1 MTTSNAYALRR
12 PRPVVALVAALGLL
26 AAVLGCWLLRFD
38 RAASDTPSPAPTS
51 VAAAHHTSIDRGS
64 SPTYHGAVMD
74 DDHPIA
80 PSQTSVK
87 SAGLHRDRPPTSLRV
102 VPSLQESPSAVPVA
116 SPGRGFSVGYIRAP
130 GAVLAGQERLTQ
142 FCIARR

>member
-1 MTTSNAYALRR
+1 MA
-12 PRPVVALVAALGLL
+12 AALGLL

-51 VAAAHHTSIDRGS
+51 VAAVGTA
-64 SPTYHGAVMD
+64 PAYHGAVMD

-80 PSQTSVK
+80 PGQASVK

-102 VPSLQESPSAVPVA
+102 MPSLQESPSAAPVTP
-116 SPGRGFSVGYIRAP
+116 PGRAFGIGHIRAP
-130 GAVLAGQERLTQ
+130 ATVLAGQERLTQ